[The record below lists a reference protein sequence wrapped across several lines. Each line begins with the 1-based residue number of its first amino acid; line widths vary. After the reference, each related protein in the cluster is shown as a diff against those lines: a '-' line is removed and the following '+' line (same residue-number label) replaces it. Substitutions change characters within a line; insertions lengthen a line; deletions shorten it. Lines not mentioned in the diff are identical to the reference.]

1 MSGVSPSAPGEQV
14 LSPAAQKHA
23 QGPEGPSPG
32 VQRGAVGGKPRRS
45 SSGRGTLAWPRPSA
59 VGALVMSSKTAVPI
73 SLRLPAPCER
83 HLCTSSGTQSA
94 RSRGRPGSGLQAAR
108 DCLVEHRPDRPLI
121 VVILPLP
128 WGRARRNRTEH
139 ASHPM
144 DLAEDLV
151 EGLCKGPGTPA
162 PGWTRQRRPGDF
174 EPRGLAVRALR
185 WLRGSCP
192 SGIRSS

>member
-1 MSGVSPSAPGEQV
+1 MLLRRACRFCDYPVASLSSAWAVSGVSPSAPGEQV
-14 LSPAAQKHA
+14 LYHAVWGHA

-32 VQRGAVGGKPRRS
+32 VQRVAAGGRPRRS
-45 SSGRGTLAWPRPSA
+45 SLELSC
-59 VGALVMSSKTAVPI
+59 GAN
-73 SLRLPAPCER
+73 
-83 HLCTSSGTQSA
+83 H
-94 RSRGRPGSGLQAAR
+94 
-108 DCLVEHRPDRPLI
+108 DRPLI
-121 VVILPLP
+121 VVVLSHS

-144 DLAEDLV
+144 DRAEDLV

-174 EPRGLAVRALR
+174 EPRGLAIRALR